1 MPVWCYL
8 RFCFNGRV
16 KGNLSSLVEST
27 TFLLPSLVVY
37 FSWLMIPH
45 WTVFITF
52 PWGPSS
58 CTLNI
63 SDIVYWLT
71 TKLLVAEIISTSSTS
86 TATDHYELSEPR
98 LQQVGAL
105 LVWIPITII
114 RNLLVKYWM
123 GLSSN
128 WANLRKVNYLTHSSR
143 FVKFYLF
150 YIAFIMFCSFCD
162 NLNGSCLKSFIT
174 KEIKVSES
182 SGRQINRLLYY
193 FRFCATWAL
202 D

>member
-27 TFLLPSLVVY
+27 TFLLLSLVVY

-143 FVKFYLF
+143 LVKFYLF
-150 YIAFIMFCSFCD
+150 IVSINYIALCCS
-162 NLNGSCLKSFIT
+162 
-174 KEIKVSES
+174 
-182 SGRQINRLLYY
+182 
-193 FRFCATWAL
+193 AL
-202 D
+202 ALFVTI

>member
-1 MPVWCYL
+1 MQ
-8 RFCFNGRV
+8 
-16 KGNLSSLVEST
+16 GNLSSLMEST
-27 TFLLPSLVVY
+27 TFLLLSLVVY
-37 FSWLMIPH
+37 FSWFMIPH

-143 FVKFYLF
+143 LVKFYLF
-150 YIAFIMFCSFCD
+150 IVSINYIMFCSFCD
-162 NLNGSCLKSFIT
+162 NLNGSCLRRVLLQKKS
-174 KEIKVSES
+174 
-182 SGRQINRLLYY
+182 RCQNR
-193 FRFCATWAL
+193 AGGK
-202 D
+202 